1 MEPMPLMLLL
11 LASLLTAVVWGFFH
25 ANPKDARG
33 AGLHCFNAAILAAAA
48 GAAAAAAL
56 PLHADALARHPD
68 QRFMAVYLAIMAG
81 GSAWMLVLIA
91 GGLLRNLVIFR
102 RR

>member
-33 AGLHCFNAAILAAAA
+33 AGLHCFNAAIVAAAPA
-48 GAAAAAAL
+48 
-56 PLHADALARHPD
+56 

-81 GSAWMLVLIA
+81 GSAWVLVLIA